1 MEGDLEDMNGFQRFV
16 KRALA
21 LAKWLS
27 TAGAILAAIVF
38 LAMTVLTLTEV
49 VLRTTAGRSTL
60 IASEYS
66 GYALSAMIY
75 LSLGFTFSEG
85 AHIRITFLNDALP
98 KAAKRWLEVILLSS
112 ATFVMSIASIAVWQ
126 MVLTTQQR
134 GTVAYTPAETP
145 LYIPQAIMFV
155 GLVIFLW
162 QLIANLLGNIA
173 FADLNTVQQG
183 ESNSDQH
190 GDQTSEARA

>member
-1 MEGDLEDMNGFQRFV
+1 LEGDLEAMNGFQRLV
-16 KRALA
+16 LRVLA

-38 LAMTVLTLTEV
+38 LAMTLLTLSEV
-49 VLRTTAGRSTL
+49 VLRTSAGRSTL

-66 GYALSAMIY
+66 GYALSAMVY

-98 KAAKRWLEVILLSS
+98 KAAKRWLEVILLSA
-112 ATFVMSIASIAVWQ
+112 ATFVMSVASTAVWQ
-126 MVLTTQQR
+126 MVVTTRQR

-145 LYIPQAIMFV
+145 LYIPQAIMLL

-162 QLIANLLGNIA
+162 QLVANLLGNIA
-173 FADLNTVQQG
+173 FADLNAVQQNDNDSEQQG
-183 ESNSDQH
+183 E
-190 GDQTSEARA
+190 TSEVIA

>member
-1 MEGDLEDMNGFQRFV
+1 MEGDVEAMNGFQRLV
-16 KRALA
+16 LRALA

-27 TAGAILAAIVF
+27 IAGAILAAIVF
-38 LAMTVLTLTEV
+38 LAMTLLTLSEV

-85 AHIRITFLNDALP
+85 AHIRITFLNDAVP
-98 KAAKRWLEVILLSS
+98 KTAHRWLEVILLTL

-126 MVLTTQQR
+126 MVVTTRQR

-145 LYIPQAIMFV
+145 LYIPQAIMLL
-155 GLVIFLW
+155 GLIIFLW
-162 QLIANLLGNIA
+162 QLVANLLGNIA
-173 FADLNTVQQG
+173 FADLNAVQQG
-183 ESNSDQH
+183 D
-190 GDQTSEARA
+190 SEQSSEVIA

>member
-1 MEGDLEDMNGFQRFV
+1 MEKMNGFQRVV
-16 KRALA
+16 KRVFTLA
-21 LAKWLS
+21 RQLS
-27 TAGAILAAIVF
+27 TVGAVLAAGVF
-38 LAMTVLTLTEV
+38 LAMTLLTLTEV

-75 LSLGFTFSEG
+75 LSLGFTFNEG

-98 KAAKRWLEVILLSS
+98 KAAKRWLEVILLTA
-112 ATFVMSIASIAVWQ
+112 ATFVMSVASIAVWQ
-126 MVLTTQQR
+126 MVVTTQQR

-155 GLVIFLW
+155 GLMIFLL
-162 QLIANLLGNIA
+162 QIVANLLGQLA
-173 FADLNTVQQG
+173 FADPHTLHNNADNPDAHAG
-183 ESNSDQH
+183 
-190 GDQTSEARA
+190 SEVIA

>member
-1 MEGDLEDMNGFQRFV
+1 MQNLNGFQRLV
-16 KRALA
+16 LRLLA
-21 LAKWLS
+21 VAKWLS

-38 LAMTVLTLTEV
+38 LAMTLLTLTEV

-66 GYALSAMIY
+66 GYALSAMVY

-98 KAAKRWLEVILLSS
+98 KTAQRWLEVILLTA

-126 MVLTTQQR
+126 MMVTTRQR

-162 QLIANLLGNIA
+162 QLVANLLGHLA
-173 FADLNTVQQG
+173 FADLSTLDSADDANTNDHREVI
-183 ESNSDQH
+183 
-190 GDQTSEARA
+190 A